1 MIADFTDFCLYAYVI
16 VDDIVQEIAPLFRR
30 PGPAPVFSD
39 SELIALCIIGEC
51 KGWDVETE
59 LLSNMEAY
67 RELFPHLP
75 EQSRFNRRRRNLM
88 VAMNLIRRI
97 LLSQLDL
104 AQDHYCVI
112 DSLPI
117 PAVQFHLVPTSTGDW
132 PAYGADFGKVS
143 TKKMT
148 IFGYK
153 LHLLITMNGLI
164 LDFELA
170 PASASDLA
178 VGFELLSE
186 HTDLDVI
193 GDKGY
198 ISAYKAAE
206 LWQFN
211 RIRLRTLPRSN
222 QKKQLPR
229 ELRRLYNS
237 IRQIIETVNG
247 QLTEQLNIETN
258 HAHSFRGLCAR
269 LYTKLTAHTLC
280 IYINRLLGKPD
291 FLQIKILA
299 FPN

>member
-1 MIADFTDFCLYAYVI
+1 ML
-16 VDDIVQEIAPLFRR
+16 
-30 PGPAPVFSD
+30 
-39 SELIALCIIGEC
+39 
-51 KGWDVETE
+51 
-59 LLSNMEAY
+59 
-67 RELFPHLP
+67 
-75 EQSRFNRRRRNLM
+75 
-88 VAMNLIRRI
+88 
-97 LLSQLDL
+97 
-104 AQDHYCVI
+104 
-112 DSLPI
+112 DSLPKT
-117 PAVQFHLVPTSTGDW
+117 AVQFHLVPTSTGDW
-132 PAYGADFGKVS
+132 PAYGATFGKVS

-170 PASASDLA
+170 PANATDLN

-186 HTDLDVI
+186 HSGLEVI

-198 ISAYKAAE
+198 IDAFKADE
-206 LWQFN
+206 LWRFN
-211 RIRLRTLPRSN
+211 RIRLRTLPRRN
-222 QKKQLPR
+222 QKKQLPK

-237 IRQIIETVNG
+237 VRQIIETVNG

-280 IYINRLLGKPD
+280 IYINRLLGRPD
-291 FLQIKILA
+291 FLQIKALA